1 VECPGKALFLDCG
14 RPTAQLMRDS
24 LGGCSEEVVKPLL
37 PCGMPALALL
47 LITLA
52 CAPVGPVISTVPL
65 DTAVVPSG
73 MSDVAGRQYQLGSVL
88 DTIDLVSAHYLY
100 PDHPRTYVRG
110 LRSGNQGETLIISPD
125 SSGRID
131 FIQIRL
137 PPPATYNST
146 VANAKAKVGP
156 PSREW
161 PDRRA
166 EWRAGSRMLVVQ
178 SLPFGVSSRSPP
190 QRVEILLWH
199 CTRPCA

>member
-1 VECPGKALFLDCG
+1 
-14 RPTAQLMRDS
+14 M
-24 LGGCSEEVVKPLL
+24 KPPL
-37 PCGMPALALL
+37 PCGMPLLALL
-47 LITLA
+47 LTLA

-65 DTAVVPSG
+65 DTSVVPTG
-73 MSDVAGRQYQLGSVL
+73 ISDVAGRQYELGTLL
-88 DTIDLVSAHYLY
+88 DTSDLVGAHYLY

-110 LRSGNQGETLIISPD
+110 LRSGNHGETLIISPD

-137 PPPATYNST
+137 APPATYDST
-146 VANAKAKVGP
+146 VAKTKARVGL

-178 SLPFGVSSRSPP
+178 RLPFGVSSRSPA
-190 QRVEILLWH
+190 QQVEILLWH
-199 CTRPCA
+199 CSRPCP